1 MFMILLVGSFSA
13 QTAISLEEARQLA
26 LEQNP
31 GYQASK
37 AALEA
42 AKWQKTG
49 AFSAFLPSLS
59 LGGTLLYMDPARSA
73 PVGGQN
79 IEMNKDQR
87 SLSLNL
93 SQPLFMGGKLY
104 QAYKMASI
112 SREMAEANLKAERI
126 SLLAGVE
133 ERYYA
138 LLQLKQLKEIA
149 GAEYEQ
155 ARSNLEIA
163 ELKMQNGII
172 ARSEL
177 LRFQA
182 NLATKDLARLQSGSA
197 YDIAMREFASFLGTS
212 ELYSPILIETQESEI
227 ALFADLDTGAMEAF
241 TTRLRDY
248 GRENNVQLQ
257 VIEGGKDLAQ
267 RAYKASKG
275 SFLPTVNLVGSRS
288 YDENGLDR
296 YEFEASNQIMLNLSV
311 PLLPQVGNYSA
322 MKKAGYEAEK
332 AEHEAK
338 EAADGILLGMDA
350 ALIKLVS
357 SARSVKTARLSLD
370 ITEDMYNQLSER
382 FRLNMISPM
391 DLIDAELML
400 SAARMAYTNSYH
412 DFYEARLALMSMLG
426 TEDIEVLHTI
436 LGE

>member
-1 MFMILLVGSFSA
+1 
-13 QTAISLEEARQLA
+13 
-26 LEQNP
+26 
-31 GYQASK
+31 
-37 AALEA
+37 
-42 AKWQKTG
+42 
-49 AFSAFLPSLS
+49 
-59 LGGTLLYMDPARSA
+59 
-73 PVGGQN
+73 
-79 IEMNKDQR
+79 
-87 SLSLNL
+87 
-93 SQPLFMGGKLY
+93 MGGKLY

-400 SAARMAYTNSYH
+400 SAARMAYTNSYY